1 MFKAIP
7 YFVFQDANAAIAY
20 YEENFDAKLLSKQTA
35 EDPAFDDMDSMIE
48 NRAKFIMHATIEI
61 MGQQFY
67 ISTSWG
73 NKPTPNE
80 DTSVA
85 LVFDEN
91 DEKAAEAA
99 KTFFDKASSSGSNVQ
114 PFGEAPWTKHF
125 GSFTDRFGVNW
136 MVSGM

>member
-20 YEENFDAKLLSKQTA
+20 YEEFFDAKLLSKNTA
-35 EDPAFDDMDSMIE
+35 DDPAFADMPEKIE
-48 NRAKFIMHATIEI
+48 KPEEFIMHATMEI
-61 MGQQFY
+61 MGQEFY

-91 DEKAAEAA
+91 DDQAVEAA
-99 KTFFDKASSSGSNVQ
+99 KAFFDKASSTGSDVQ
-114 PFGEAPWTKHF
+114 PFGEAPWTKYF
-125 GSFTDRFGVNW
+125 GSFNDRFGVNW